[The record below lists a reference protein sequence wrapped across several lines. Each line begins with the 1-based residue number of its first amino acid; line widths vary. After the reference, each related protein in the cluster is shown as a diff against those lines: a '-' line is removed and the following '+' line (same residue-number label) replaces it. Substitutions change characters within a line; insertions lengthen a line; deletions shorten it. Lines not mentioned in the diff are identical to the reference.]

1 MIYADGPPVEKLR
14 LSALV
19 RSSLESCG
27 EDEEEEE
34 EEQELQRFKEL
45 KHKMILLDS
54 AELGSSSP
62 STTRSQGSLPV
73 VKRYTD
79 GTVA

>member
-1 MIYADGPPVEKLR
+1 MEKLR

-27 EDEEEEE
+27 EDEEE